1 MKKRLVCLLLL
12 VMGLATVQAQ
22 DVSSHKSQ
30 LEKKIMNTVISQNKE
45 KLQFFQAILDNDMQ
59 TIDAALASPQQMHF
73 VHATLTRNDLF
84 PFLHNGKRYGL
95 PAWGNGQS
103 RTALMLA
110 AEVGSV
116 EAVKKLL
123 RAGAAVNAVNNENWT
138 PLCFATNATALES
151 DKRFELKQLSAGKK
165 DQTRGQRQAELVDV
179 LLKYGADP
187 AKACG
192 SKEQVSPLY
201 MAVEQPEYLD
211 IVKMLGKEL
220 KKKGELDSFVGQM
233 NDNPL
238 GHAVWAGNKKAMEA
252 LLSLGANPNGNYSKY
267 NQAVVTPAFQAV
279 YSNRKDMLETL
290 IKKGGCACAYYDK
303 VEHVWTYAVD
313 EAKRLGYEDIVT
325 YLRNHEYG
333 SANGD

>member
-1 MKKRLVCLLLL
+1 MKKGLVCLLLL

-59 TIDAALASPQQMHF
+59 TIEAVLASPQQRHF
-73 VHATLTRNDLF
+73 VNATLTRNHALD
-84 PFLHNGKRYGL
+84 FLHNGKRYGL
-95 PAWGNGQS
+95 PAWGNGAS
-103 RTALMLA
+103 RTPLMLA

-123 RAGAAVNAVNNENWT
+123 RAGAAVNTVRNENWT
-138 PLCFATNATALES
+138 ALCFATNGSALES
-151 DKRFELKQLSAGKK
+151 DNRFELEQILAGKQN
-165 DQTRGQRQAELVDV
+165 QTRGQRQAELVEA

-192 SKEQVSPLY
+192 SEEQVSPLY

-238 GHAVWAGNKKAMEA
+238 GHAVWAGNKAAMEA

-313 EAKRLGYEDIVT
+313 EANRLGYDDIVT
-325 YLRNHEYG
+325 YLRNHDYG
-333 SANGD
+333 SASGN